1 VDEGDSVQ
9 INLMSYM
16 RLISRI
22 LDTERIL
29 AYVVTLIVVAAVI
42 SDVRDIVITSD
53 YKAISTNATK
63 FHLL

>member
-1 VDEGDSVQ
+1 
-9 INLMSYM
+9 MSYM